1 MSGFSKAFGSIML
14 FILTLLSYTP
24 LKVELVAVSG
34 NSSLSNAGIQMINSM
49 FGIIWALLM
58 AFWLGLAFYYATKS

>member
-1 MSGFSKAFGSIML
+1 ML

>member
-1 MSGFSKAFGSIML
+1 ML

-34 NSSLSNAGIQMINSM
+34 NSSLTNAGIAMINSM

>member
-14 FILTLLSYTP
+14 FILTLLSYSP
-24 LKVELVAVSG
+24 LKTELVDIAG
-34 NSSLSNAGIQMINSM
+34 NSTLTNAGISMINTM

-58 AFWLGLAFYYATKS
+58 AFWLGLAFYYASKS